1 MFAAEDWYN
10 SQQPFGESVCLYTG
24 TGTNYYAVYGQDG
37 VTFNNPKTPSSKVVS
52 LLFAEPEYESGWDLV
67 VSEAYDYYITAI
79 VQAPGEPTDF
89 TFYPTG
95 LSVEYATH
103 SDVLKIRVEEQKITH
118 YEGRNTTGFYGT
130 GKIPDTIYFGNQL
143 RAVWFDGLT
152 AGTVGANASAFI
164 YVWQVPKAD
173 NSAADGSAAIVQAL
187 QDQTAALMSKMDS
200 QTSAIT
206 GAIDE
211 ATDRLMDTENL
222 NRGLESA
229 VTELQ
234 EAISPVMVTLD
245 NTDMPGN
252 NLINSF
258 TNEKYHVN
266 FPGLRGPFL
275 PNGEFVTIL
284 EPQIVDMSFMDH
296 FSIITDALGLVV
308 AGLCAWRTLDFVH
321 RRIRLILGDPGVVQ
335 E

>member
-10 SQQPFGESVCLYTG
+10 SQQPFSESVCLYTG

-37 VTFNNPKTPSSKVVS
+37 VTFNNPKTPSSKFVS

-89 TFYPTG
+89 TYYPTG

-103 SDVLKIRVEEQKITH
+103 NDVLKIRVEEQKITH

-130 GKIPDTIYFGNQL
+130 GKIPETIYFGNQL

-152 AGTVGANASAFI
+152 AGTVGANVSAFI

-173 NSAADGSAAIVQAL
+173 SSAADGSAAIVQAL

-206 GAIDE
+206 GAIDD
-211 ATDRLMDTENL
+211 ATDRLMNSDGVRPFLGAVVDDSKQVVEGILDIDPSDRLTDNL
-222 NRGLESA
+222 LPQ
-229 VTELQ
+229 L
-234 EAISPVMVTLD
+234 
-245 NTDMPGN
+245 
-252 NLINSF
+252 
-258 TNEKYHVN
+258 TNEKMQVS

-275 PNGEFVTIL
+275 PDGQWVTIL
-284 EPQIVDMSFMDH
+284 EPQIVDLSYMSR
-296 FSIITDALGLVV
+296 FSELTDATGVFMV
-308 AGLCAWRTLDFVH
+308 ISCAWLSIKFLH
-321 RRIRLILGDPGVVQ
+321 KKLMLILGDPEAVK